1 MYCYLCRSRR
11 KCSSLKFVGRR
22 ISHEWIEDDGTG
34 KWYKGTVTA
43 VIDKNDGDEDA
54 EYEVYYENHKEAN
67 IVDHLNDDF
76 KKGSLKF
83 IDI

>member
-1 MYCYLCRSRR
+1 M
-11 KCSSLKFVGRR
+11 
-22 ISHEWIEDDGTG
+22 
-34 KWYKGTVTA
+34 
-43 VIDKNDGDEDA
+43 IDKNDGDEDA